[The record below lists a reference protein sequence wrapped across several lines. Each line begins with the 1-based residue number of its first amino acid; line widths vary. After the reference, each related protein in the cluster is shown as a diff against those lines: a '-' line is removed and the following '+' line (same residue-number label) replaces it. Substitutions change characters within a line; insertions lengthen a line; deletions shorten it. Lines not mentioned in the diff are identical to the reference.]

1 MRIPALLAAVL
12 LLATAVAPANLPQN
26 SRFREP
32 VYASDLLDVCG
43 EAVNELDS
51 PPTQANATN
60 VLKFGWCL
68 GWVQGF
74 FERIVEVHTQAKFEE
89 MLAKKENRPVL
100 APGLADKAYLSI
112 CLPPDTRTQD
122 VVRAIVKGLNG
133 APRYLSE
140 PKNGPVK
147 EVLKKA
153 YPCPVP
159 AAEETKPADAKP

>member
-1 MRIPALLAAVL
+1 MKLPALLVAVL
-12 LLATAVAPANLPQN
+12 LLAGAVVPANLPEN

-32 VYASDLLDVCG
+32 VYVSDLLDVCG

-60 VLKFGWCL
+60 LLKFGWCL

-74 FERIVEVHTQAKFEE
+74 FERIAEVHIQARFEE
-89 MLAKKENRPVL
+89 MLAKKENRPAL
-100 APGLADKAYLSI
+100 APGLADKAYMNI

-122 VVRAIVKGLNG
+122 LIRAIVKGLSGSRN
-133 APRYLSE
+133 LHE

-147 EVLKKA
+147 DVLQKA
-153 YPCPVP
+153 YPCPAGAE
-159 AAEETKPADAKP
+159 AAKPADAKP